1 MTTTIR
7 PNAKGEACCFLR
19 MRAAKGGAMDY
30 NWFRC
35 RYSAALAT
43 LKYPGD
49 YGGIRDIWD
58 AIAFGLCV
66 DLPTTRAP
74 WQRM

>member
-1 MTTTIR
+1 
-7 PNAKGEACCFLR
+7 
-19 MRAAKGGAMDY
+19 MDY
-30 NWFRC
+30 NWFLC

-43 LKYPGD
+43 LKHPGEC

-58 AIAFGLCV
+58 VIAFGLCV

-74 WQRM
+74 WQRIR